1 MSVQQSFYA
10 LEADVRTL
18 FEPPGPLAF
27 LAVEP
32 LDPSP
37 TGSPLFEIWPTF
49 LAYLLPPGAARE
61 EVAWRPLSG
70 GRGRVVVQHSPVLE
84 LYVASGNVTLEPSRI
99 YLGAAQVTP
108 CRREAMAYFR
118 RLQRQIVKWPRCLPS
133 GQPVGPAAE
142 AAVRAGVIRL
152 VDGRQE
158 QTM

>member
-1 MSVQQSFYA
+1 MSVQQGFYA
-10 LEADVRTL
+10 LEDDVRTL

-37 TGSPLFEIWPTF
+37 AGRPLLELLPTF
-49 LAYLLPPGAARE
+49 IAYLLPPGAARE

-84 LYVASGNVTLEPSRI
+84 LYIASGNVTLEPSRI

-108 CRREAMAYFR
+108 FRRETMAYFR
-118 RLQRQIVKWPRCLPS
+118 RLQRQIVKWPPCFPS
-133 GQPVGPAAE
+133 GHPVGPAAE
-142 AAVRAGVIRL
+142 AAARAGEVRL

>member
-10 LEADVRTL
+10 LEADVRAL

-27 LAVEP
+27 GAVEP

-37 TGSPLFEIWPTF
+37 TGRPLFELWPTF

-84 LYVASGNVTLEPSRI
+84 LYVASGSVTLEASRI

-108 CRREAMAYFR
+108 FRRETMAFFR
-118 RLQRQIVKWPRCLPS
+118 RLQRQIVKWPRALPS
-133 GQPVGPAAE
+133 GHPVGPAAE
-142 AAVRAGVIRL
+142 AAVRAGQLRL
-152 VDGRQE
+152 LDGRWE